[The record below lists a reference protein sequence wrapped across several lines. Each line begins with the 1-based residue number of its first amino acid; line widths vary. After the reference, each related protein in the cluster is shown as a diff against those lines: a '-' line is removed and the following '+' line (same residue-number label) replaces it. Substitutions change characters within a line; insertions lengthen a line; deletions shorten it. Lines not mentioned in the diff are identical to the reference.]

1 MTNISQEKN
10 VYSGY
15 SVYGLT
21 ADIDGNEGYFTL
33 VHPAVIIDKELWH
46 APIPN
51 WTEAD
56 LRKVKPGDEKYLRV
70 TPEELGVF
78 EGQDVALVGTDFL
91 NDVILISS
99 RQEEVKRFLYRV
111 FGWIQYGRFH
121 AHPMNETEYNEVCSA
136 LHDSAYAVLEKFN
149 AGVDTEANEV
159 SKAAD
164 HVLATLPRAEEPE
177 AYALRKK
184 YYKKTGNKRSYDF
197 LKADE
202 QMSKKY
208 AK

>member
-1 MTNISQEKN
+1 MTNSSQAN
-10 VYSGY
+10 LNRNSY

-21 ADIDGNEGYFTL
+21 ADIDGNEKYFTL

-46 APIPN
+46 APKPN

-56 LRKVKPGDEKYLRV
+56 LRKVKPGDERYLRP
-70 TPEELGVF
+70 TPEELGVY

-91 NDVILISS
+91 DDVILISS
-99 RQEEVKRFLYRV
+99 RQQEVKRFLYRV
-111 FGWIQYGRFH
+111 FSWLKYGRFH
-121 AHPMNETEYNEVCSA
+121 THPMSETEYNEVCSD
-136 LHDSAYAVLEKFN
+136 LHDSAYAVLEQFN
-149 AGVDTEANEV
+149 NGADTEANEV

-164 HVLATLPRAEEPE
+164 HILAVLPRAEEPA

-184 YYKKTGNKRSYDF
+184 YYKKTGDKRSYDF

-202 QMSKKY
+202 NLRRKY
-208 AK
+208 VK